1 MYKSFLKEGGAEIQ
15 SESIFIAK
23 INDEIKIVFAVA
35 VRLLESVIVLIKCVI
50 HIFQNEQLFFQ
61 LSA

>member
-1 MYKSFLKEGGAEIQ
+1 MHKTFLKECGAKIK

-23 INDEIKIVFAVA
+23 INDEIIVFAVA

-50 HIFQNEQLFFQ
+50 HIFQNEHLFFQ